1 MLTVKKAQR
10 NSATYCAPVQHTSTV
25 TLYLYNPGFASQ
37 SQTNLPFHSLS
48 ILNLDPIT
56 FTVETSWKD
65 GAAASVAGK
74 INELMSNKFVR
85 MLSGP
90 EFFQPVATDSWSQQV
105 VEKGNPIS
113 VKLKFRAYYE
123 PDDEKNGSATCSQ
136 SYLKVIRFFTYLTS
150 PPKQYSLSSATIG
163 VIANVAKNISN
174 TGEKI
179 GTAVKGRPDD
189 ENIVTATVKYTLA
202 ALGETAGLDLPVDHN
217 HAQRGQYTLCMRTP
231 DFGNDD
237 LDWIVKSVNATPS
250 QQFVIA
256 KNVVEKEVPMPLWVD
271 FEVDLE
277 TNMAPSNA
285 LASRFFSKKNYYN
298 TSEKK

>member
-1 MLTVKKAQR
+1 MLTIKKAER
-10 NSATYCAPVQHTSTV
+10 NSDNYCAPVQHTSSV
-25 TLYLYNPGFASQ
+25 TLVLYNPGFASQ
-37 SQTNLPFHSLS
+37 SQSNLPFSHLS
-48 ILNLDPIT
+48 FLNLEPIT
-56 FTVETSWKD
+56 FTVETNWKD

-74 INELMSNKFVR
+74 INELMGNKFVR

-90 EFFQPVATDSWSQQV
+90 EFFQPIATDSWSQQV

-123 PDDEKNGSATCSQ
+123 PDDEKNGSVTCTE

-150 PPKQYSLSSATIG
+150 PPKAYTLSTATIG
-163 VIANVAKNISN
+163 VIANLAKNISN

-179 GTAVKGRPDD
+179 GTAVKGRPED
-189 ENIVTATVKYTLA
+189 ENIVTATAKYTLA
-202 ALGETAGLDLPVDHN
+202 AIGETSGLDLPVDHN
-217 HAQRGQYTLCMRTP
+217 HAQRGQYTLCLRTP

-237 LDWIVKSVNATPS
+237 LDWIVKSINATPS

-256 KNVVEKEVPMPLWVD
+256 ENVIKQKVPMPLWVD
-271 FEVDLE
+271 FELELE

-285 LASRFFSKKNYYN
+285 LASRFFSKKNYFN
-298 TSEKK
+298 KEKKD